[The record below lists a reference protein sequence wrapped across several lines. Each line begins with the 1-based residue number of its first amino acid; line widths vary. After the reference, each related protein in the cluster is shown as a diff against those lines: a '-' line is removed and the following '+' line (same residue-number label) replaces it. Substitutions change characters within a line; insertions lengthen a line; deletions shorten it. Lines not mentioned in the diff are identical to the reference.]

1 MYVVSYSSSGIELV
15 IGFGLSEGFAV
26 TGLKAFGRG
35 LQSKVV
41 VLIAMLLAVFMVLA
55 PQSVYATETGSAAT
69 GTPGSDTTTAT
80 ETAEGNNAPAEEP
93 APAADSNGLTAG
105 GGTKAYELIGEWKQQ
120 RNEVTSGLDVLSMVW
135 WLDINDSAAAPGNRP
150 TKDNLLTVT
159 VENAHFGEIPS
170 QCLSRDKGAS
180 KLSEDKRTLTCD
192 IGERDEGTAQMV
204 LSGVK
209 VDGPG
214 KSKVKATATFR
225 GLEAELPEIP
235 VIAPFLMDAKFDGG
249 AATSL
254 TGDPDTFQF
263 MNFPFSLAHA
273 KGSAKGPDTV
283 SYDITINGVNDEDIT
298 LQDVA
303 CAPIDRVQPGY
314 PFSASGKPENQTT
327 KFPTCEFTAVEGKK
341 NTFRLTLSDLDYTSK
356 RAELDSNGVL
366 LPQVQPKHPR
376 EVIAA
381 GELRVKVPYVT
392 SGPNKNEDTNIHLEA
407 SAPTYTAED
416 GSTAQDDP
424 SNNENKAPLV
434 RGNWTGAWV
443 VASQWPKAYPGIGWS
458 DTSRAPAG
466 ATVMSVSGIGPR
478 RPGNSFN
485 HSGGFADTW
494 ICNTLDTKRVDF
506 VDARVVA
513 DPEAKPNV
521 YYGEHIEDLKIL
533 YYTGEVEDPNLFKC
547 GTKETP
553 FDEGKDEKDG
563 WSYTKP
569 ADLSTVKALKV
580 RIPHD
585 KAYLSKLPKSRFYLT
600 VEQRIHDD
608 AQPGDDVWTF
618 TSVLEEDNT
627 EWNMDLN
634 AKRYFQRIT
643 DEEEITPSYAS
654 PGVVTD
660 GVRYPYTGPGRD
672 LLRVVGS
679 LPVVAKDAAQPEYG
693 PGEEADFTIRYGL
706 ESEIANMPNA
716 QVVIKDTLPKGMEYV
731 AGSADVEPE
740 VSTNSKGE
748 QVLTWTKENVEPNLR
763 VLEDGN
769 PGIINYKA
777 VMPKDAK
784 PGDVLTNEVTATS
797 QGQTRK
803 AQAKVTVPQAGYTSL
818 KKNVVE
824 PVIETAPNGVAAN
837 EWTIELT
844 SKDPTKSNLTDV
856 IDVLPANGDAQ
867 GSKFEGKF
875 KVTGVEGAAGAKVY
889 STTVDPAKVDEDPN
903 ATINGATGK
912 PSNIWTEGVKEDA
925 TAVRVITNAPLA
937 YGDVQKITI
946 KTELHNAKS
955 GDVVVNKA
963 VGRAENTKLRMRTS
977 AQFTVRTPVDV
988 TVEKVWK
995 DDKGVDLTDTPKSV
1009 KVQLIR
1015 KQGEESTPVGDKVEL
1030 NADNE
1035 WKHTFT
1041 NLPAVVDEEPVTYTV
1056 KEDEIEGFTSKVEVK
1071 NVDGDYQVT
1080 VTNTRKPELTPTPT
1094 PTPTPT
1100 STPTPKPTPTP
1111 TPKPTPTPTPGT
1123 SGTPTPTP
1131 TPSGTPTPTPTPGT
1145 SETPTPG
1152 PTPGQPSG
1160 PKKDLA
1166 STGAAVTGLVALALA
1181 AIAGGA
1187 LLMVRS
1193 RKQ

>member
-1 MYVVSYSSSGIELV
+1 M
-15 IGFGLSEGFAV
+15 
-26 TGLKAFGRG
+26 TGLKTFGRG
-35 LQSKVV
+35 LQSKVL
-41 VLIAMLLAVFMVLA
+41 VLFAMLLAVFMVLA
-55 PQSVYATETGSAAT
+55 PQSVYATETDGAN
-69 GTPGSDTTTAT
+69 T
-80 ETAEGNNAPAEEP
+80 ETAGRDAATVADTPAEEDATTDEP
-93 APAADSNGLTAG
+93 ASVADSNGAAAG
-105 GGTKAYELIGEWKQQ
+105 FGTKAYEFIGEWKQQ
-120 RNEVTSGLDVLSMVW
+120 PREVISGLDVLSMVW
-135 WLDINDSAAAPGNRP
+135 WMDINDSAPAPGNKP
-150 TKDNLLTVT
+150 TNDNLLTVT

-170 QCLSRDKGAS
+170 QCLSGDKGAS

-214 KSKVKATATFR
+214 KSKVTAKATFR

-254 TGDPDTFQF
+254 TGEPDTFQF

-273 KGSAKGPDTV
+273 KGAAKGPESV
-283 SYDITINGVNDEDIT
+283 SYDITINGVKDEEIT

-314 PFSASGKPENQTT
+314 PFSAPGKPENQTT
-327 KFPTCEFTAVEGKK
+327 KFPTCEFTAVKGKK

-381 GELRVKVPYVT
+381 GELRVKVPYIT
-392 SGPNKNEDTNIHLEA
+392 SGPNKNEDTNIHLKA
-407 SAPTYTAED
+407 SAPMYTAED

-478 RPGNSFN
+478 RVVNSAN
-485 HSGGFADTW
+485 QPGGFADTW

-513 DPEAKPNV
+513 DPQAKPNV
-521 YYGEHIEDLKIL
+521 YYGENIEDLKIL
-533 YYTGEVEDPNLFKC
+533 YYTGEVEDPNLFEC

-569 ADLSTVKALKV
+569 ADLSAVKAVKV
-580 RIPHD
+580 RVPHD
-585 KAYLSKLPKSRFYLT
+585 KVHLSKLPKSFFYL
-600 VEQRIHDD
+600 VIEQRIHDD
-608 AQPGDDVWTF
+608 AKPGDDVWAF
-618 TSVLEEDNT
+618 TSVLEEDHT
-627 EWNMDLN
+627 EWKMDFN
-634 AKRYFQRIT
+634 AKRYFHRFT
-643 DEEEITPSYAS
+643 DRDDAKEEITPSFAS

-706 ESEIANMPNA
+706 ESEIANMPND
-716 QVVIKDTLPKGMEYV
+716 QMVIKDTLPKGMEYI

-740 VSTNSKGE
+740 VSTNAKGE
-748 QVLTWTKENVEPNLR
+748 QVLTWTKEDVEPNLR
-763 VLEDGN
+763 VLEEGN
-769 PGIINYKA
+769 PGVINYKA
-777 VMPKDAK
+777 TMPKDAK

-803 AQAKVTVPQAGYTSL
+803 AQAKVTVPRAGYTSL
-818 KKNVVE
+818 KKNVAE
-824 PVIETAPNGVAAN
+824 SVIETAPNGVASN

-867 GSKFEGKF
+867 GSKFEGKL
-875 KVTGVEGAAGAKVY
+875 KVTNVEGPEGAKIY
-889 STTVDPAKVDEDPN
+889 STTVDPGKIDEDPN
-903 ATINGATGK
+903 AEVNGATGR
-912 PSNIWTEGVKEDA
+912 PSSIWTEGVKENA
-925 TAVRVITNAPLA
+925 TAVRAITNAPLA
-937 YGDVQKITI
+937 FGDTQKITI
-946 KTELHNAKS
+946 KTELHSAKS
-955 GDVVVNKA
+955 GDIVVNKA

-988 TVEKVWK
+988 NVEKVWK
-995 DDKGVDLTDTPKSV
+995 DNKGADLQDTPKSV

-1030 NADNE
+1030 NADNK
-1035 WKHTFT
+1035 WKHTFAK
-1041 NLPAVVDEEPVTYTV
+1041 LPAAVDEEPVTYTV
-1056 KEDEIEGFTSKVEVK
+1056 QEDEIEGFTSKVEVK
-1071 NVDGDYQVT
+1071 NVDGDYQVM
-1080 VTNTRKPELTPTPT
+1080 VTNTRKPEPNPTPTPTPTLTPTPT
-1094 PTPTPT
+1094 PTPA
-1100 STPTPKPTPTP
+1100 PTPTP
-1111 TPKPTPTPTPGT
+1111 TPGPSGTPTPTPGT
-1123 SGTPTPTP
+1123 SGTPTPG
-1131 TPSGTPTPTPTPGT
+1131 PSGTSTPGT

-1152 PTPGQPSG
+1152 PTPEQPSG
-1160 PKKDLA
+1160 PKKELA
-1166 STGAAVTGLVALALA
+1166 RTGAAVMGLVALALA
-1181 AIAGGA
+1181 AIGGGT
-1187 LLMVRS
+1187 LLMLRS